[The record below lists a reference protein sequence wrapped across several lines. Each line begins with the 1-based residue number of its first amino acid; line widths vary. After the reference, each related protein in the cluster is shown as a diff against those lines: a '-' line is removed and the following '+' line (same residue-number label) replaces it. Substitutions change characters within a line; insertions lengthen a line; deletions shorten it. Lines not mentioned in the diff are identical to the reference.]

1 MLHTTAKILLDSV
14 NIAGVRLVT
23 WELTYPRMVHSE
35 LMTHRVFSRSS
46 ASSRAIPI
54 GKMLERITMN
64 PAMPY
69 RWGKNQS
76 GMQASANFEGNEEAH
91 AVRLWLEARDVAVQS
106 AAKLRDF
113 GLHKQIVNRVVETW
127 MWIVVIMS
135 TTYHANWFEQRD
147 HEAAEPSLGHLASL
161 MHNEYWINKP
171 KFVAPGNWHMPLL
184 PDREQLEREGFVQT
198 ADPLQ
203 GYSLQM
209 VSAGRCA
216 RVSYLNHHG
225 VRDPKEDIALFQK
238 MSGSAPSHRAPLEH
252 AARSMESHMGHGQSH
267 DGSLATMMF
276 GNFQGWKQLR
286 HYINNEAGPPEP
298 RFNHQTGEC
307 INYDP
312 TTRKPL

>member
-1 MLHTTAKILLDSV
+1 MLRTSAKILLDSV

-23 WELTYPRMVHSE
+23 WELTYPRFVHSE

-54 GKMLERITMN
+54 SKMLERITLN
-64 PAMPY
+64 PAMPHK
-69 RWGKNQS
+69 WGKNQS
-76 GMQASANFEGNEEAH
+76 GMQAAENFEGNDQAEAI
-91 AVRLWLEARDVAVQS
+91 RLWLSARDAAVQS
-106 AAKLRDF
+106 AVKLRDF
-113 GLHKQIVNRVVETW
+113 GLHKQIVNRVTEPW

-161 MHNEYWINKP
+161 MHDAYWTNKP
-171 KFVAPGNWHMPLL
+171 SYVSPGNWHMPLL
-184 PDREQLEREGFVQT
+184 PDRDRLESEGIVQKT
-198 ADPLQ
+198 NPLE
-203 GYSLQM
+203 GYSLQT

-225 VRDPKEDIALFQK
+225 VRDPMEDITLFQK
-238 MSGSAPSHRAPLEH
+238 MAGSAPSHRAPLEH
-252 AARSMESHMGHGQSH
+252 VARSMDSHMGCTQDHN
-267 DGSLATMMF
+267 GSMSTQRF

-286 HYINNEAGPPEP
+286 HYIPNEAGPPEP
-298 RFNHQTGEC
+298 RFDPSTGEC

-312 TTRKPL
+312 VTRKSL

>member
-1 MLHTTAKILLDSV
+1 MLQTTAKILLDSV

-23 WELTYPRMVHSE
+23 WELTYPRFVHSE

-54 GKMLERITMN
+54 GKMLERVMMN

-69 RWGKNQS
+69 KWGKNQS
-76 GMQASANFEGNEEAH
+76 GMQATENFIGEDAEKAKN
-91 AVRLWLEARDVAVQS
+91 LWLYARDQAVHS
-106 AAKLRDF
+106 ATQLRGF
-113 GLHKQIVNRVVETW
+113 GLHKQIVNRVVEPW

-147 HEAAEPSLGHLASL
+147 HEAAEPSLGHLAGL
-161 MHNEYWINKP
+161 MRHEYWYNKP
-171 KFVAPGNWHMPLL
+171 RFVKPGDWHMPLL
-184 PDREQLEREGFVQT
+184 PDRDQLEREGFKQQD
-198 ADPLQ
+198 DPMR

-225 VRDPKEDIALFQK
+225 IRDPQEDITLFQK
-238 MSGSAPSHRAPLEH
+238 MAGSAPSHRAPLEH
-252 AARSMESHMGHGQSH
+252 VARSMEDHFGYGESP
-267 DGSLATMMF
+267 LCVERF

-286 HYINNEAGPPEP
+286 HYVPNEAGPPEP
-298 RFNHQTGEC
+298 RFNPETGDC
-307 INYDP
+307 VNYDP
-312 TTRKPL
+312 VTRRLL